1 MLIETKIPYRYIFR
15 QIRWDI
21 ARVILFSL
29 FFVVLKTYVANYL
42 PPVPVQ
48 LPTIMGSFISL
59 LLAFNINQSY
69 DRWWEARKI
78 WGAIVNDSRSFV
90 LQLRQFI
97 DPRQM
102 PAGEAARLLRALG
115 HRQIAWCYSLGQS
128 LRGQDALAGIGQFVA
143 PEEMLL
149 LTEHRNK
156 PLALVQ
162 QHTDDL
168 ATLTHAGALNT
179 YQQVQ
184 VDSTLVRLVASM
196 GQAERIKSTVF
207 PVTYRLFIH
216 LFIYLFL
223 IILSL
228 GLVEEV
234 GLMEIPALTIVASA
248 FFLLEKTAKFMQDP
262 FSNQPTDTAMSAIAR
277 TIDINIRQ
285 LLHESQVPE
294 PRKAEEF
301 YLM

>member
-1 MLIETKIPYRYIFR
+1 MLIEARIPFGYIFN
-15 QIRWDI
+15 QIKWDV
-21 ARVILFSL
+21 ARVVLFSL
-29 FFVVLKTYVANYL
+29 VFVVLKTYVAEYL

-59 LLAFNINQSY
+59 LLAFSVNQSY

-90 LQLRQFI
+90 LQLRQFV
-97 DPRQM
+97 DPQQL
-102 PAGEAARLLRALG
+102 PAGEAARLLRRLT
-115 HRQIAWCYSLGQS
+115 HRQIAWCYSLGNS
-128 LRGQDALAGIGQFVA
+128 LRGLDALAGIEPLVGSEIMPFLAEQ
-143 PEEMLL
+143 
-149 LTEHRNK
+149 RNK
-156 PLALVQ
+156 PLALMQ
-162 QHTDDL
+162 LHADDL
-168 ATLTHAGALNT
+168 ATLTRGGAINT
-179 YQQVQ
+179 FQQVQ
-184 VDSTLVRLVASM
+184 LDSTLVRFVASM

-234 GLMEIPALTIVASA
+234 GLMEIPALTVVASA
-248 FFLLEKTAKFMQDP
+248 FFLLEKTARYMQDP
-262 FSNQPTDTAMSAIAR
+262 FSNKPTDTAMSAIAR
-277 TIDINIRQ
+277 TIDINLRQ
-285 LLHESQVPE
+285 LLHEQEVPE